1 MNKKHK
7 NHWQQEEWPE
17 HWSGKPAGLFVW
29 FMFVFGTLAVL
40 LLGMSGWLIY
50 LLASV
55 VSARMGNPTL
65 VFWLSVC
72 GLPLFILMLLRFVGR
87 RAFAGVGTVAQVMAA
102 ADKVAEGDFTV
113 RVLEKEGRSGRR
125 HGRFARL
132 ARSFNQMTAALQQ
145 ADEQRRNLTADV
157 AHELRTPLHIIQ
169 GNLEGILDGVY
180 EATPEHIQATLEE
193 THLLA
198 RLVEDLHTL
207 AQAEAGQLSLHLA
220 PVDITELLAD
230 AQTSFSGLAEE
241 KGVKLTVTFEGKP
254 AELTINGDAGRLDQV
269 LGNLVSNALRHT
281 PPGGD
286 VTLHA
291 ARLDGMVQIAVQD
304 TGEGIPEADLP
315 FVFDRFWRGDRARSR
330 ADGSGGGLG
339 LAIVK
344 QMVLAH
350 HGRVAVSSQPGEG
363 TIFTLS
369 FPAVTATAVTS
380 SHSPPAPTPAP
391 G

>member
-7 NHWQQEEWPE
+7 NHWQHENWPE

-29 FMFVFGTLAVL
+29 FAFVFGTLAVL
-40 LLGMSGWLIY
+40 LLGMSGALIY
-50 LLASV
+50 LLITA
-55 VSARMGNPTL
+55 VSESKYSTFP
-65 VFWLSVC
+65 FFLSAC
-72 GLPLFILMLLRFVGR
+72 GSILLIPLLLRFIGG

-113 RVLEKEGRSGRR
+113 RVLEKEGRHGRR
-125 HGRFARL
+125 RGRFARL

-180 EATPEHIQATLEE
+180 EPTPAHIQATLEE

-198 RLVEDLHTL
+198 RLVDDLHTL

-220 PVDITELLAD
+220 PVDVTELLAD
-230 AQTSFSGLAEE
+230 VQTSFSGQAET
-241 KGVKLTVTFEGKP
+241 KGVKLTVSFDGKP
-254 AELTINGDAGRLDQV
+254 AELTMNGDAGRLDQV
-269 LGNLVSNALRHT
+269 LGNLAANALRHT
-281 PPGGD
+281 PPGGG

-291 ARLDGMVQIAVQD
+291 ARQNGMVQIVVQD
-304 TGEGIPEADLP
+304 TGEGIPEADLT
-315 FVFDRFWRGDRARSR
+315 FVFDRFWRGDRARTR

-344 QMVLAH
+344 QLVVAH
-350 HGRVAVSSQPGEG
+350 HGRVAVSSTPGQG
-363 TIFTLS
+363 TTFTLS
-369 FPAVTATAVTS
+369 FPAAS
-380 SHSPPAPTPAP
+380 
-391 G
+391 

>member
-1 MNKKHK
+1 MNKRKQ
-7 NHWQQEEWPE
+7 HWQHGEWPE
-17 HWSGKPAGLFVW
+17 QWSGRPAGLFIW
-29 FMFVFGTLAVL
+29 FAFMFGVFVL
-40 LLGMSGWLIY
+40 LLLAGLGGLIY
-50 LLASV
+50 LLVTAVTQSN
-55 VSARMGNPTL
+55 ANAPAIFLGL
-65 VFWLSVC
+65 C
-72 GLPLFILMLLRFVGR
+72 GLPLFIVILLRFVGQ

-113 RVLEKEGRSGRR
+113 RVLEKEGRPGRR

-145 ADEQRRNLTADV
+145 ADKQRRNLTADV

-198 RLVEDLHTL
+198 RLVDDLHTL
-207 AQAEAGQLSLHLA
+207 SQAEAGQLSLHLA
-220 PVDITELLAD
+220 PVDVAELMAD
-230 AQTSFSGLAEE
+230 IQTSFSGLAEE
-241 KGVKLTVTFEGKP
+241 KRIKLTVSFDGKP
-254 AELTINGDAGRLDQV
+254 AELTIEGDAGRLDQV

-281 PPGGD
+281 PPGGQI
-286 VTLHA
+286 TLHA
-291 ARLDGMVQIAVQD
+291 ARQDGMVQLQVQD

-315 FVFDRFWRGDRARSR
+315 FVFDRFWRGDRARTR

-344 QMVLAH
+344 QMVEAH
-350 HGRVAVSSQPGEG
+350 HGRVAVSSTPGQG
-363 TIFTLS
+363 TTFTLL
-369 FPAVTATAVTS
+369 FP
-380 SHSPPAPTPAP
+380 SP
-391 G
+391 